1 LLEWAQG
8 RPVTIRTLDAG
19 GDKPITGLTPT
30 AESNPFLGVR
40 GLRLSL
46 VRPDVFKVQLRALAR
61 AAVHGPLK
69 VMLPMVSIAQE
80 LEQAR
85 TLQQQAV
92 AELQQAGI
100 AAAMPVFGMMV
111 EVPAAALTIDMFNAD
126 FFSIGSNDLVQYVM
140 AAGRDCAGVA
150 ALQNPLHPAVLELIR
165 RVAEHAAGAGV
176 EVSLCGEMAAQPECL
191 PALLSAGLTTLS
203 VPAAALAEIK
213 AALANISQQTLSVP
227 A

>member
-1 LLEWAQG
+1 
-8 RPVTIRTLDAG
+8 
-19 GDKPITGLTPT
+19 
-30 AESNPFLGVR
+30 VR

-213 AALANISQQTLSVP
+213 AALANISQPTLSAP